1 MGDDDG
7 RCDLF
12 VIVNAIDRV
21 MQMDD
26 DVVCG

>member
-7 RCDLF
+7 HCDLF
-12 VIVNAIDRV
+12 VIVIAIDRV